1 MPEITKAQLN
11 EVQAAIDQLTAND
24 PKAKNMMDQVIKLLG
39 LPDKHFAILAPGVL
53 QNFQQSLNN
62 PDDKIAIVQSFNAA
76 GVRAEDVTAN
86 FYKMEKEIEASK
98 LPKIKRDFL
107 KEMIASVANAMIQTE
122 GIAKRIIQVPI
133 ELCHPDAKMPE
144 YAHIS
149 DSGMDVYALEDYD
162 IAPGETKLIPT
173 GIKVAI
179 PVGYELQV
187 RPKSGRALKTKLRVA
202 NTPGTIDQGYRDE
215 IKIIVENIEP
225 RIKDLQFR
233 DIVNDDGT
241 LNHLE
246 VASVEYG
253 RSHFIGKGEKF
264 CQLVLAEVPKVAW
277 FEVENI
283 MKVDDEDRGGG
294 FGSTGLK

>member
-1 MPEITKAQLN
+1 MPDITKAQLN
-11 EVQAAIDQLTAND
+11 EVQTAIDQLTAND

-76 GVRAEDVTAN
+76 GIKAEDVTAN

-215 IKIIVENIEP
+215 IKIIVENVEPPIRSISTDFAQGPNDPIPVGAIE
-225 RIKDLQFR
+225 F
-233 DIVNDDGT
+233 
-241 LNHLE
+241 
-246 VASVEYG
+246 G
-253 RSHFIGKGEKF
+253 RSYSIGKGEKF

-277 FEVENI
+277 FEVDNI
-283 MKVDDEDRGGG
+283 MEVDDENRGGG

>member
-1 MPEITKAQLN
+1 MPDITKAQLN
-11 EVQAAIDQLTAND
+11 EVQTAIDQLTAND

-76 GVRAEDVTAN
+76 GVKAEDVTAN

-215 IKIIVENIEP
+215 IKIIVENVEPPIRSISTDFAQSPNDPIPVGAIE
-225 RIKDLQFR
+225 F
-233 DIVNDDGT
+233 
-241 LNHLE
+241 
-246 VASVEYG
+246 G
-253 RSHFIGKGEKF
+253 RSYSIGKGEKF

-283 MKVDDEDRGGG
+283 MEVDDENRGGG